1 MTAGGQPDKSDPRF
15 WNRPYRN
22 NGDGTFTDVTAAAGV
37 RGSGYGMGVAAADY
51 DNDGYTDLY
60 VTGVNGNTLY
70 HNNGDGAFTDVTEK
84 AGVRG
89 CKPKPRKCTNF
100 LEMSTLPPPAEPKM
114 APV

>member
-1 MTAGGQPDKSDPRF
+1 VNGAALTDPMTAGGQPDKSDPRF

-84 AGVRG
+84 GGVRG
-89 CKPKPRKCTNF
+89 VSSRQG
-100 LEMSTLPPPAEPKM
+100 
-114 APV
+114 